1 MKLNLVLFG
10 PPGAGKGTQSEKLLA
25 HYGLTHLSTGDI
37 LRAERAAHTELGK
50 MADEF
55 ISQGKLVPD
64 EVVIG
69 MVRNKIAS
77 LPDAK
82 GFIFDGFPRTLAQGK
97 ALDEMLTEFNT
108 SITLMLALTVD
119 EEELISRLLNRGKTS
134 GRADDNDESVI
145 RNRMKVYQDET
156 SPLLEFYS
164 NQNKARL
171 IKGVGT
177 VEEIFDSLCAEIN
190 KHL

>member
-55 ISQGKLVPD
+55 ISEGKLVPD

-97 ALDEMLTEFNT
+97 ALDEMLNEFNT

-119 EEELISRLLNRGKTS
+119 QEELIARLLNRGKTS
-134 GRADDNDESVI
+134 GRADDTDEEVI
-145 RNRMKVYQDET
+145 RNRMKVYEQET
-156 SPLLEFYS
+156 SPLLEFYK
-164 NQNKARL
+164 NQNKASL
-171 IKGVGT
+171 VKGVGSI
-177 VEEIFDSLCAEIN
+177 EEIFRSLCEEID